1 MKVHQI
7 RIDFNVTEEVKR
19 YVYVYL
25 IEGENCYL
33 IDSGVAG
40 CQDIIIEELH
50 RIGKDISDI
59 KGIFLTHAH
68 PDHIGTVAWFKERTG
83 CRVYAGAGEKPW
95 IEDIDL
101 QFAQRPIPNFHKLAG
116 KSVQVDYILH
126 GGDEITLE
134 KDITLKAVSTPGH
147 SAHELSFQIGSCAFI
162 GDCIPV
168 KGDIPIYIN
177 NHAAIDSI
185 NKIKN
190 MTGIDMFYPAWDT
203 VYSTDEIDKKA
214 AEGIE
219 IIEMIEKA
227 VQRIKPNSP
236 DKKLSNKE
244 LSNKELS
251 NMELSDT
258 KLSDTKL
265 SDTELSGLV
274 SEVCRELGMPWLV
287 ANPLF
292 ARTVQSHLRFR

>member
-50 RIGKDISDI
+50 RIGKNISDI

-68 PDHIGTVAWFKERTG
+68 PDHIGTAAWFKERTG
-83 CRVYAGAGEKPW
+83 CRVYASAGEKPW

-101 QFAQRPIPNFHKLAG
+101 QFAQRPIPNFYKLAG
-116 KSVQVDYILH
+116 KSVQVGCILH
-126 GGDEITLE
+126 DGDEITLE
-134 KDITLKAVSTPGH
+134 KGIILKAVSTPGH
-147 SAHELSFQIGSCAFI
+147 SAHEMSFQIGSYVFI

-168 KGDIPIYIN
+168 KGDIPIYID

-185 NKIKN
+185 KKIKN
-190 MTGIDMFYPAWDT
+190 MTGVDVFYPAWDT
-203 VYSTDEIDKKA
+203 AYLGNEIDKKA
-214 AEGIE
+214 AEEIE
-219 IIEMIEKA
+219 IIEMVEQA
-227 VQRIKPNSP
+227 VQSIKTNTP
-236 DKKLSNKE
+236 DK
-244 LSNKELS
+244 
-251 NMELSDT
+251 
-258 KLSDTKL
+258 
-265 SDTELSGLV
+265 ELSGLV
-274 SEVCRELGMPWLV
+274 CEVCSELGMSWLA

-292 ARTVQSHLRFR
+292 ARTVQSHLRQ